1 MKILIIDQCSSA
13 KKSKNRNSP
22 LTEEVIDTRSLSQ
35 LLEQGG
41 VPSYPARELYQG
53 RQQEFITEA
62 VALLRNTN
70 NSVDRVFISAG
81 FGVVDEDD
89 ELPLYDVAFSEMSAS
104 EIDERTEKLGINMNL
119 RDLIAEDDY
128 DLVFMPLGNDYY
140 RSADLDSLLPTIPM
154 DTNVVL
160 FNQEER
166 EIEHENVISLSART
180 DEARDNGTIVIA
192 LKGEYIWN
200 FMTHLKAGTSIE
212 NLEDIRDYCREGTE
226 RQSGMDVF

>member
-1 MKILIIDQCSSA
+1 MRILVIDQCSSA

-22 LTEEVIDTRSLSQ
+22 LTEEAIDKQSPSQ
-35 LLEQGG
+35 LIEQRG

-62 VALLRNTN
+62 IALLSDTNT
-70 NSVDRVFISAG
+70 SVDRVFISAG

-89 ELPLYDVAFSEMSAS
+89 ELPVYDVTFSDMCAS
-104 EIDERTEKLGINMNL
+104 EIDERAEKLGINTDL
-119 RDLIAEDDY
+119 RELIAEGDY

-140 RSADLDSLLPTIPM
+140 RSAGLDSLLPTVPS
-154 DTNVVL
+154 DTTVVL

-166 EIEHENVISLSART
+166 ETEHENVLSLPART

-200 FMTHLKAGTSIE
+200 FVTHLRAGASIE
-212 NLEDIRDYCREGTE
+212 SLEDIRDYCREGTD
-226 RQSGMDVF
+226 RQSGVDAF